1 MKLKLLTVFVIVS
14 FRSLTIHIFGDIQS
28 VSLTEKQKWRL
39 ELSNVA
45 HCCQFFDFCIDSY
58 NFVGF
63 LEKTT
68 N

>member
-39 ELSNVA
+39 ELSKCPFYV
-45 HCCQFFDFCIDSY
+45 HKFWH
-58 NFVGF
+58 
-63 LEKTT
+63 
-68 N
+68 